1 MDKLLARKDL
11 GSESWWQAL
20 AEQGTPLVG
29 PAQAGEH
36 AVTFVWRDPR
46 GTAATSATRRVW
58 INITGLT
65 DHHRQCAPQSLARI
79 DGTDIWLW
87 QTRIDAN
94 WRGSYSFMPCDEDR
108 DFDGI
113 DADGTPDLSALRPWW
128 RAMFPRAQHD
138 PLNPMRPWTG
148 GRGLGVSGL
157 HMPQAPAHPA
167 WLAVDAGQAPAA
179 SVQQYHWHSPRL
191 GNSRRVWL
199 LSTGRAQDPSRPLA
213 VLLDGAFWT
222 ASLPLAEPLQAL
234 TANGTLPGAV
244 YLFVDS
250 IDTAHRSAELACNP
264 AFWEAL
270 QEELLP
276 QVMNWQAHSP
286 NPATTVVA
294 GQSFGGLAALYAGL
308 QWPRRF
314 GCVLAQSGSF
324 WWPRDDLSR
333 QLPQRVDAGLGHG
346 QPLKLFIEA
355 GLREPVIHRAN
366 QRMVQALR
374 DAGLAPQY
382 RVVNGG
388 HDALCWRQGLLDGL
402 VALWADFCAAG

>member
-1 MDKLLARKDL
+1 MDKLLVRKDL
-11 GSESWWQAL
+11 GCESWWQAL

-29 PAQAGEH
+29 PAHAGEH
-36 AVTFVWRDPR
+36 VVTFVWRDPR
-46 GTAATSATRRVW
+46 GTADTSPTRRVW

-94 WRGSYSFMPCDEDR
+94 WRGSYSFMPSDEDR

-157 HMPQAPAHPA
+157 HMPGAPAHPA
-167 WLAVDAGQAPAA
+167 WHALDRGQAAP
-179 SVQQYHWHSPRL
+179 VTLEEHPWHSARL

-199 LSTGRAQDPSRPLA
+199 LSTGRDHDASRPLA

-222 ASLPLAEPLQAL
+222 ASLPLAGPLQAL
-234 TANGTLPGAV
+234 TDAGELPPAV
-244 YLFVDS
+244 YLLVDS
-250 IDTAHRSAELACNP
+250 IDTAHRSSELACN
-264 AFWEAL
+264 ADFWEAL
-270 QEELLP
+270 QDELLP
-276 QVMNWQAHSP
+276 QVMTWQAHSSD
-286 NPATTVVA
+286 PATTVVA

-324 WWPRDDLSR
+324 WWPRDNPAQ
-333 QLPQRVDAGLGHG
+333 QLPQRVDDGLGHG

-374 DAGLAPQY
+374 DAGLATQY
-382 RVVNGG
+382 REVNGG

-402 VALWADFCAAG
+402 RALWTDLPTAG